1 MIIEGI
7 VTGVRITEKGSVI
20 LKVADNQ
27 AVHSVLLP
35 KDSVVEEKEVIGKR
49 MKVEG
54 FSRDPVFLF
63 AERKA
68 T

>member
-1 MIIEGI
+1 MVIEGI
-7 VTGVRITEKGSVI
+7 VTGVRTTDKGSVI

-35 KDSVVEEKEVIGKR
+35 KDSVVDEKEVIGKK

-54 FSRDPVFLF
+54 VSRDPVFLF
-63 AERKA
+63 AERK
-68 T
+68 